1 MKNILEDIK
10 SLISEKVSDLLE
22 KLKERKEQRE
32 LAMAIQKAEEE
43 ERKRELA
50 RLHLL
55 ELKRYFSGCFLDFY
69 VTTQGDVYEIFP
81 HNRYRS
87 DNFIP
92 GKKLDVRTKVR
103 MPEKSQQD
111 KIAKKLLAD
120 FKDCEETFWKWF
132 AKNSNAIEEEIRHL
146 TLELERVYA
155 QDEEARLRGTLSV
168 SKHVENQNLFYDLR
182 ENRDDLEEELK
193 KRWQIWNAHFAISE
207 LEFLDDFL
215 EFQVRPKR

>member
-1 MKNILEDIK
+1 MKKILENLK

-22 KLKERKEQRE
+22 KSKERKEQRK

-55 ELKRYFSGCFLDFY
+55 ELKQYFSGCFLDFY
-69 VTTQGDVYEIFP
+69 ITTQGDVYDIFP
-81 HNRYRS
+81 HNRYRT
-87 DNFIP
+87 DNILC
-92 GKKLDVRTKVR
+92 GNKLDTRTKIR
-103 MPEKSQQD
+103 TPDKSRRE
-111 KIAKKLLAD
+111 KIAQKFMTD
-120 FKDCEETFWKWF
+120 FKAIEKNFWQRF
-132 AKNSNAIEEEIRHL
+132 AKDSNALEEEIQRL

-182 ENRDDLEEELK
+182 ENRNDLEEELK

-215 EFQVRPKR
+215 EFQIRPKR